1 MVITVSIASYHYIFE
16 FVRNREPSFGF
27 TRKGPWNA
35 PPHPHPR
42 PTGGRRV
49 SPSDVFKGARPALAK
64 SGLLSRGLGGR
75 HWAPQVRPSPLGVPG
90 CAHRSGTPSFEHR
103 ACLAGQPGGSV
114 VGGIQD
120 GRAPSSWARSARTRT
135 RCWPLPREECVSEGL
150 GDPASSP
157 PSAGLVGTRTSPKRH
172 RPCFLMF
179 WGQRGRKSNN
189 CLRAKTMDLLYEIF
203 IFRADPGP
211 VGWDLGARVSG

>member
-1 MVITVSIASYHYIFE
+1 MVSLERAPGMH
-16 FVRNREPSFGF
+16 
-27 TRKGPWNA
+27 

-49 SPSDVFKGARPALAK
+49 SPSDVSKGACPALEVWA
-64 SGLLSRGLGGR
+64 LLVTGTRREALGTPG
-75 HWAPQVRPSPLGVPG
+75 APSPPGVPG
-90 CAHRSGTPSFEHR
+90 CAHGSGTPSFEHR
-103 ACLAGQPGGSV
+103 ACLAGQAGGSV

-120 GRAPSSWARSARTRT
+120 GRAHSSWARSARMRT
-135 RCWPLPREECVSEGL
+135 RRWPLPQEEFVSEGL
-150 GDPASSP
+150 GDPVRSP
-157 PSAGLVGTRTSPKRH
+157 PSACLVGTRTSPKRH

-189 CLRAKTMDLLYEIF
+189 CLRAKTMDLLCEIF